1 MRKSE
6 KPSKAFV
13 DLTRLAMDIGEL
25 QEKLKAFEEKEKK
38 RSGVIGD

>member
-1 MRKSE
+1 MSKRE

-38 RSGVIGD
+38 RYGVIED